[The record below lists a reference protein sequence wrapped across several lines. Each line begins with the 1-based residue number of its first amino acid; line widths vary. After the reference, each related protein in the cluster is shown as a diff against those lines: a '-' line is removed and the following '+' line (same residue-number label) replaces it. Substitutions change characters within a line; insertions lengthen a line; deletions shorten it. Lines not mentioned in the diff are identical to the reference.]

1 MRGQLVNAAVDMAVE
16 QAVNWLALVG
26 ERPAKRWCFST
37 PTRTDSSLPG
47 RLGHCRTWRGGAS
60 LCGRVVVGVRVCRC
74 VGSVYNV
81 RLHARSRGE
90 NNGAE
95 QTLQHASFFPP
106 MEQNRSSRCGTS
118 NFLVVPGTRMRGSA
132 RSLGSAMCCHILTR
146 GRRCRRAALFK
157 EGLGKPKAC
166 YTLSDVTLPEFRV
179 I

>member
-1 MRGQLVNAAVDMAVE
+1 MRGQLANAAVDMAVE

-26 ERPAKRWCFST
+26 ERPAKLWCFST

-47 RLGHCRTWRGGAS
+47 WLGHCRTWRGGTL

-95 QTLQHASFFPP
+95 QTLQHASLFPP
-106 MEQNRSSRCGTS
+106 YGAEPNLER
-118 NFLVVPGTRMRGSA
+118 
-132 RSLGSAMCCHILTR
+132 
-146 GRRCRRAALFK
+146 
-157 EGLGKPKAC
+157 
-166 YTLSDVTLPEFRV
+166 
-179 I
+179 

>member
-1 MRGQLVNAAVDMAVE
+1 MRGQLANAAVDMAVE

-47 RLGHCRTWRGGAS
+47 WLGHCRTWRGWTS

-106 MEQNRSSRCGTS
+106 MAPNPTSRSGQPQI
-118 NFLVVPGTRMRGSA
+118 FVPEPECVDP
-132 RSLGSAMCCHILTR
+132 LGD
-146 GRRCRRAALFK
+146 GQ
-157 EGLGKPKAC
+157 
-166 YTLSDVTLPEFRV
+166 SDVLPTF
-179 I
+179 